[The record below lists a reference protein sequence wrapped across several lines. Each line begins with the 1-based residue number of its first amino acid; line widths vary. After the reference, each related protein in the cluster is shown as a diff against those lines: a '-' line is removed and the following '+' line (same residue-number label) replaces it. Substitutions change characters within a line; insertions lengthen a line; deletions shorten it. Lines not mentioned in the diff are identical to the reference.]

1 MKKVYFLFISVLLL
15 FSCSQPDISQ
25 ADDAEVKFADQKW
38 ELVRMSGKRVNSTKI
53 GSDMEWQEHYL
64 FSLDGTFQKTRSNGD
79 IISKA
84 TGIFEVVEYDND
96 EADYLELTYQEGFGL
111 IGNCSGDQTEI
122 LIYQSNT
129 EIANTWMACNGPG
142 LDYIL
147 VQD

>member
-15 FSCSQPDISQ
+15 FSCSQPDSSQ

-53 GSDMEWQEHYL
+53 GSDMEWQEHYV

>member
-15 FSCSQPDISQ
+15 FSCSQPDSSQ

-53 GSDMEWQEHYL
+53 GSDMEWQEHYV
-64 FSLDGTFQKTRSNGD
+64 FSLDGTCQKTRSNGD

>member
-15 FSCSQPDISQ
+15 FSCSQPDSSQ

-53 GSDMEWQEHYL
+53 GSDMEWQEHYV
-64 FSLDGTFQKTRSNGD
+64 FGLDGNFQKTRSNGD